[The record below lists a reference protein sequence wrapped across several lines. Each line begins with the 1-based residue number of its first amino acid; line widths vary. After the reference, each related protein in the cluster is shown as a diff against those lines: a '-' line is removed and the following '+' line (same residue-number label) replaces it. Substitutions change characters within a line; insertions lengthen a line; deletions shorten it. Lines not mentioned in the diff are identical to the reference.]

1 MFSFFHRSQIS
12 YRVVILWELQPFYS
26 CAVIFDR
33 FRHLRMKNKVP
44 SAASPLLQKNF
55 LFWGLSVVSGAVFV
69 WNLPNAYAIILLSKE
84 ILGGLR
90 HLALSADGFHL
101 QEPARCPDGQD
112 HRGCRALLH
121 LRHPDGHGPA
131 PSGLLALGCRYAQGF
146 FYGRPEPAENFL
158 KPL

>member
-26 CAVIFDR
+26 CAVIFDGS
-33 FRHLRMKNKVP
+33 RHLRMKNKVR

-55 LFWGLSVVSGAVFV
+55 LFGGLSVVSGAVFV
-69 WNLPNAYAIILLSKE
+69 WNLPNAYAIILLIKE

-90 HLALSADGFHL
+90 HLA
-101 QEPARCPDGQD
+101 
-112 HRGCRALLH
+112 RALKLE
-121 LRHPDGHGPA
+121 LIVEGVETREQVN
-131 PSGLLALGCRYAQGF
+131 GLLELGCRYAQGF

>member
-26 CAVIFDR
+26 CAVIFDGS
-33 FRHLRMKNKVP
+33 RHLRMKKQGSFCGVP
-44 SAASPLLQKNF
+44 SPAKKFSF
-55 LFWGLSVVSGAVFV
+55 LGLSVVSGAVFV

-90 HLALSADGFHL
+90 HLA
-101 QEPARCPDGQD
+101 
-112 HRGCRALLH
+112 RALKLE
-121 LRHPDGHGPA
+121 LIVEGVETREQVN
-131 PSGLLALGCRYAQGF
+131 GLLALGCRYAQGF